1 MPAESVAISHRRTI
15 FALAPF
21 AIAIFVFVFALSLW
35 MARESLPVATPWLMG
50 IWGAILAFD
59 VPICVLL
66 EVCVG
71 LRLVGLDPSDNLIE
85 VDSDL
90 DWTDVTFRIERE
102 LDVDVP
108 VEFLRHWDGT
118 FDSLVRYVA
127 DLREESSPSQ
137 Q

>member
-1 MPAESVAISHRRTI
+1 M
-15 FALAPF
+15 APF